1 MKAIT
6 PAETYYGNIPEIY
19 INDINRLLKKYAV
32 KYGETITL
40 YISDILDN
48 WSFTN
53 RELFTNRDI
62 FNGYIEDI
70 MFLYETNG
78 WEVILYRKS
87 NDMSVLSWDDRI
99 TFKAKLNK

>member
-19 INDINRLLKKYAV
+19 INYINRLLKTYAV
-32 KYGETITL
+32 KYGETIAL

-48 WSFTN
+48 GLVAN
-53 RELFTNRDI
+53 KDI
-62 FNGYIEDI
+62 FNRYIKDI
-70 MFLYETNG
+70 MFLYEANG

-87 NDMSVLSWDDRI
+87 NDMYKLSWDDRI

>member
-6 PAETYYGNIPEIY
+6 PAETYYGNIPEVY

-32 KYGETITL
+32 KYGETIAL

-48 WSFTN
+48 GLVAN
-53 RELFTNRDI
+53 KDI
-62 FNGYIEDI
+62 FNRYIEDI
-70 MFLYETNG
+70 MFLYEANG
-78 WEVILYRKS
+78 WNVVLYRKS
-87 NDMSVLSWDDRI
+87 NDMSKLSWDDRI

>member
-6 PAETYYGNIPEIY
+6 PAETYYGNIPEVY

-32 KYGETITL
+32 KYGETIAL

-48 WSFTN
+48 GLVAN
-53 RELFTNRDI
+53 KDI
-62 FNGYIEDI
+62 FNRYIEGI

-87 NDMSVLSWDDRI
+87 NDVSKLSWDDRI
-99 TFKAKLNK
+99 TFKAKLNKR

>member
-1 MKAIT
+1 MTLIVFLK
-6 PAETYYGNIPEIY
+6 IY
-19 INDINRLLKKYAV
+19 SKICS

-48 WSFTN
+48 GLVAN
-53 RELFTNRDI
+53 KDI
-62 FNGYIEDI
+62 FNRYIEGI
-70 MFLYETNG
+70 MFLYETNR

-87 NDMSVLSWDDRI
+87 NDMSKLSWDDRI

>member
-6 PAETYYGNIPEIY
+6 PAETYYGNIPEVY
-19 INDINRLLKKYAV
+19 INDINRLLKKHAV
-32 KYGETITL
+32 KYGETIAL

-48 WSFTN
+48 GLVAN
-53 RELFTNRDI
+53 KDI
-62 FNGYIEDI
+62 FNRYIKDI
-70 MFLYETNG
+70 MFLYEANG

>member
-6 PAETYYGNIPEIY
+6 PAETYYGNIPEVY

-32 KYGETITL
+32 KYGETIAL

-48 WSFTN
+48 GLVAN
-53 RELFTNRDI
+53 KDI
-62 FNGYIEDI
+62 FNRYIEDI
-70 MFLYETNG
+70 MFLYEANG

-87 NDMSVLSWDDRI
+87 DDMSALSWDDRI

>member
-6 PAETYYGNIPEIY
+6 PAETYYGNIPEVY

-32 KYGETITL
+32 KYGETIAL

-48 WSFTN
+48 G
-53 RELFTNRDI
+53 LVANRDI
-62 FNGYIEDI
+62 FNRYIKDI
-70 MFLYETNG
+70 MFLYEANG

-87 NDMSVLSWDDRI
+87 DDMSVLSWDDRI

>member
-6 PAETYYGNIPEIY
+6 PAETYYGNIPEVY

-32 KYGETITL
+32 KYGETIAL

-48 WSFTN
+48 GLVTN
-53 RELFTNRDI
+53 KDI
-62 FNGYIEDI
+62 FNRYIKDI
-70 MFLYETNG
+70 MFLYEANG
-78 WEVILYRKS
+78 WDVILYRKS

>member
-6 PAETYYGNIPEIY
+6 PAETYYVNIPEVY

-32 KYGETITL
+32 KYGETIAL

-48 WSFTN
+48 GLVAN
-53 RELFTNRDI
+53 KDI
-62 FNGYIEDI
+62 FNRYIEDI
-70 MFLYETNG
+70 MFLYEANG

-87 NDMSVLSWDDRI
+87 DDMSVLSWDDRI

>member
-6 PAETYYGNIPEIY
+6 PAETYYGNIPKVY
-19 INDINRLLKKYAV
+19 INDINRLLKKHTV
-32 KYGETITL
+32 KYGETIAL

-48 WSFTN
+48 GLVAN
-53 RELFTNRDI
+53 KDI
-62 FNGYIEDI
+62 FNRYIENI
-70 MFLYETNG
+70 MFLYEANG

>member
-32 KYGETITL
+32 KYGETIAL

-48 WSFTN
+48 GLVAN
-53 RELFTNRDI
+53 KDI
-62 FNGYIEDI
+62 FNRYIEDI
-70 MFLYETNG
+70 MFLYEANG

-87 NDMSVLSWDDRI
+87 NDMSKLSWDDRI

>member
-6 PAETYYGNIPEIY
+6 PAETYYGNIPEVY

-32 KYGETITL
+32 KYGETIAL

-48 WSFTN
+48 GLVAN
-53 RELFTNRDI
+53 KDI
-62 FNGYIEDI
+62 FNRYIEDI
-70 MFLYETNG
+70 MFLYEANG
-78 WEVILYRKS
+78 WDVVLYRKS

>member
-1 MKAIT
+1 MKVIT
-6 PAETYYGNIPEIY
+6 PAETYYGNIPEVY

-32 KYGETITL
+32 KYGETIAL

-48 WSFTN
+48 GLVAN
-53 RELFTNRDI
+53 KDI
-62 FNGYIEDI
+62 FNRYIEDI
-70 MFLYETNG
+70 MFLYEANG

-87 NDMSVLSWDDRI
+87 NDMSKLSWDDRI

>member
-19 INDINRLLKKYAV
+19 INYINRLLKTYAV

-48 WSFTN
+48 GLVTN
-53 RELFTNRDI
+53 KGI
-62 FNGYIEDI
+62 FNRYIEDI
-70 MFLYETNG
+70 MFLYEANG

-87 NDMSVLSWDDRI
+87 NDMYKLSWDDRI

>member
-6 PAETYYGNIPEIY
+6 PAETYYGNIPEVY

-32 KYGETITL
+32 KYGETIAL

-48 WSFTN
+48 GLVAN
-53 RELFTNRDI
+53 KDI
-62 FNGYIEDI
+62 FNRYIEDI
-70 MFLYETNG
+70 MFLYEANG

-87 NDMSVLSWDDRI
+87 DDMSVLSWDDRI

>member
-6 PAETYYGNIPEIY
+6 PAETYYGNIPEVY
-19 INDINRLLKKYAV
+19 INDINRLLKKHAV
-32 KYGETITL
+32 NYGETIAL
-40 YISDILDN
+40 YVSDILDN
-48 WSFTN
+48 GLVTN
-53 RELFTNRDI
+53 KDI
-62 FNGYIEDI
+62 FNRYIEDI
-70 MFLYETNG
+70 MFLYEANG

>member
-6 PAETYYGNIPEIY
+6 PAETYYGNIPEVY

-32 KYGETITL
+32 KYGETIAL

-48 WSFTN
+48 GLVAN
-53 RELFTNRDI
+53 KDI
-62 FNGYIEDI
+62 FNRYIEDI
-70 MFLYETNG
+70 MFLYEANG

>member
-40 YISDILDN
+40 YVSDILDN
-48 WSFTN
+48 GLVAN
-53 RELFTNRDI
+53 KDI
-62 FNGYIEDI
+62 FNRYIKDI
-70 MFLYETNG
+70 MFLYEANG

-87 NDMSVLSWDDRI
+87 NGMSKLSCDDRI

>member
-6 PAETYYGNIPEIY
+6 PAETYYGNIPEVY

-32 KYGETITL
+32 KYGDTIAL

-48 WSFTN
+48 GLVAN
-53 RELFTNRDI
+53 KDI
-62 FNGYIEDI
+62 FNRYIEDI
-70 MFLYETNG
+70 MFLYEANG

>member
-40 YISDILDN
+40 YVSDILDN
-48 WSFTN
+48 GLVAN
-53 RELFTNRDI
+53 KDI
-62 FNGYIEDI
+62 FNRYIKDI
-70 MFLYETNG
+70 MFLYEANG

-87 NDMSVLSWDDRI
+87 NGMSKLSWDDRI